1 MNSQRPVICL
11 SEVLAFS
18 AYNKTCVVKCS
29 KHILVCSV
37 IFQGLIKIRGDK
49 CWRELTCMDY
59 HYEVCSCPDY

>member
-1 MNSQRPVICL
+1 M
-11 SEVLAFS
+11 
-18 AYNKTCVVKCS
+18 KCS